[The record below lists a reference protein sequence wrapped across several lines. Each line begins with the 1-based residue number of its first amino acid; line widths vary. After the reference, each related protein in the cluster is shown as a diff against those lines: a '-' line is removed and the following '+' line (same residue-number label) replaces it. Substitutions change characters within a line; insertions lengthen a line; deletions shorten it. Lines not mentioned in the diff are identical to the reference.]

1 MTIPQFLLLRQPLPN
16 NQINSLTVSPKESF
30 VQQFFNN
37 KENLNANQQENKKM
51 IIKTEQDEIQ
61 NYLVDASN
69 TKGFCEAVYI
79 PENVSE
85 TAEIIKEANE
95 KKQSVTISG
104 NGTGLTGAR
113 VPKGGI
119 VISTE
124 RLNRIVEINTEQ
136 NFVKVEPGILLSE
149 LQDTVKQK
157 GLLYAPDPTER
168 NCFIGGT
175 VATNASGARTFKY
188 GPTRNYIEELEI
200 ILPDGDFLY
209 LKRGENFADDLY
221 LTLRTSSG
229 KDIKLTLPDYEM
241 PKTKNASGYFCKRNM
256 DAIDLFIGSEGTL
269 GVITKIKLK
278 LLPLPF
284 NELSCI
290 LFFESENNALDFLIK
305 ARDESYKNRRLK
317 IINSIDA
324 AALEYFDK
332 NSLKFLINDYPNI
345 PVNAEAA
352 VWFEQQCN
360 ENEDDLLELW
370 INLFLDYNGKEEDAW
385 FAMTEKDKE
394 NIIGFRHTIST
405 NVNEYIS
412 LNNFRKLGTDVA
424 VPDKN
429 LIDFYYAIKKDV
441 EEKKL
446 DYVIYGHLGNS
457 HIHLNML
464 PKTEEEF
471 AKGKKLYKGIC
482 SHAISLGG
490 TFSAEH
496 GVGKNKTEYLVEMY
510 GQENVNKMRVLKKTL
525 DPNYIFG
532 VGNIFE
538 KE

>member
-1 MTIPQFLLLRQPLPN
+1 
-16 NQINSLTVSPKESF
+16 
-30 VQQFFNN
+30 
-37 KENLNANQQENKKM
+37 M

-61 NYLVDASN
+61 NYLIDASN

-85 TAEIIKEANE
+85 MAGVIKEANE

-124 RLNRIVEINTEQ
+124 KLNKIIEINLEEK
-136 NFVKVEPGILLSE
+136 FALVEPGVLLSD
-149 LQDTVKQK
+149 LQDAVNSK

-188 GPTRNYIEELEI
+188 GPTRNYVEELEI
-200 ILPDGDFLY
+200 ILPDGDYLY
-209 LKRGENFADDLY
+209 LKRGENFADDLS
-221 LTLRTSSG
+221 LTLKTSSG
-229 KDIKLTLPDYEM
+229 KNINLTLPDYEM
-241 PKTKNASGYFCKRNM
+241 PKVKNASGYFCKRKM

-278 LLPLPF
+278 LLLLPT
-284 NELSCI
+284 NEISCV
-290 LFFESENNALDFLIK
+290 LFFDSEESALSFLSK
-305 ARDESYKNRRLK
+305 AREGSYKNRELK
-317 IINSIDA
+317 KIDAINA
-324 AALEYFDK
+324 AALEYFDE

-345 PVNAEAA
+345 PANAKAA

-360 ENEDDLLELW
+360 YNEDDLLELW
-370 INLFLDYNGKEEDAW
+370 INIFLDYNGKEEDAW

-394 NIIGFRHTIST
+394 NIIGFRHTISIS
-405 NVNEYIS
+405 VNEYITR
-412 LNNFRKLGTDVA
+412 NNFRKLGTDVA
-424 VPDKN
+424 VPDDKF
-429 LIDFYYAIKKDV
+429 IDFYHAIKKEV
-441 EEKKL
+441 ETENL

-457 HIHLNML
+457 HVHLNML

-471 AKGKKLYKGIC
+471 AKGKELYKSIC
-482 SHAISLGG
+482 SRAISLGG

-510 GQENVNKMRVLKKTL
+510 GQENVNKMRTLKKSL
-525 DPNYIFG
+525 DPKYIFG

>member
-1 MTIPQFLLLRQPLPN
+1 
-16 NQINSLTVSPKESF
+16 
-30 VQQFFNN
+30 
-37 KENLNANQQENKKM
+37 M

-61 NYLVDASN
+61 NYLIDASN
-69 TKGFCEAVYI
+69 TKGFCDAVYI
-79 PENVSE
+79 PVNVSE
-85 TAEIIKEANE
+85 VVEVIKDANE

-113 VPKGGI
+113 VPQGGI

-124 RLNRIVEINTEQ
+124 KLNKIIEINTKGY
-136 NFVKVEPGILLSE
+136 FAIVEPGVLLSE
-149 LQDTVKQK
+149 FQDAAKSK
-157 GLLYAPDPTER
+157 GLLYPPDPTES

-188 GPTRNYIEELEI
+188 GPTRHYVEELEI
-200 ILPDGDFLY
+200 ILPGGDFLN
-209 LKRGENFADDLY
+209 LKRGENFSDNLS
-221 LTLRTSSG
+221 LSLKTSSG
-229 KDIKLTLPDYEM
+229 KEFKLTLPDYDM

-256 DAIDLFIGSEGTL
+256 DVIDLFIGSEGTL

-278 LLPLPF
+278 LLPMPV
-284 NELSCI
+284 EEISCV
-290 LFFESENNALDFLIK
+290 LFFESEESALNFLTK
-305 ARDESYKNRRLK
+305 ARDESYRTREVNKND
-317 IINSIDA
+317 SIDA
-324 AALEYFDK
+324 AALEFFDE
-332 NSLKFLINDYPNI
+332 NSLNFLVNDYSNI
-345 PVNAEAA
+345 PPNAKAA
-352 VWFEQQCN
+352 VWFEQQCK
-360 ENEDDLLELW
+360 ENEDILLEQW
-370 INLFLDYNGKEEDAW
+370 IDLFLEYGGKEEDAW
-385 FAMTEKDKE
+385 FALTEKDKE

-405 NVNEYIS
+405 NVNEYIT

-424 VPDKN
+424 VPDEN

-457 HIHLNML
+457 HLHLNML

-471 AKGKKLYKGIC
+471 KVGKLLYKNIC
-482 SHAISLGG
+482 NSAINLGG

-510 GQENVNKMRVLKKTL
+510 GEENVNKMRMLKKTL
-525 DPNYIFG
+525 DPNYILG

>member
-1 MTIPQFLLLRQPLPN
+1 
-16 NQINSLTVSPKESF
+16 
-30 VQQFFNN
+30 
-37 KENLNANQQENKKM
+37 M

-61 NYLVDASN
+61 NYLIDASN

-85 TAEIIKEANE
+85 MGGIIKEANE
-95 KKQSVTISG
+95 KKHSVTISG

-124 RLNRIVEINTEQ
+124 KLNKIIEINFEE
-136 NFVKVEPGILLSE
+136 NFALIEPGVLLSE
-149 LQDTVKQK
+149 LQDAVNSK
-157 GLLYAPDPTER
+157 GLLYPPDPTER
-168 NCFIGGT
+168 NCFVGGT

-200 ILPDGDFLY
+200 ILPDGDFLN
-209 LKRGENFADDLY
+209 LNRGENFADDLS
-221 LTLRTSSG
+221 LSLKTSSG
-229 KDIKLTLPDYEM
+229 KNIKLTLPDYEM
-241 PKTKNASGYFCKRNM
+241 PKVKNASGYFCKRNM

-278 LLPLPF
+278 LLPLPA
-284 NELSCI
+284 NEISCV
-290 LFFESENNALDFLIK
+290 LFFDSEQNALSFLSK
-305 ARDESYKNRRLK
+305 AREESYKNRELK
-317 IINSIDA
+317 KIDAIDA
-324 AALEYFDK
+324 AALEYFDE

-345 PVNAEAA
+345 PVNAKAA

-360 ENEDDLLELW
+360 DNEDDLLELW
-370 INLFLDYNGKEEDAW
+370 INLFLDYNGKDEDAW

-394 NIIGFRHTIST
+394 NIIGFRHSIST
-405 NVNEYIS
+405 SVNEYITR
-412 LNNFRKLGTDVA
+412 NNFRKLGTDVA
-424 VPDKN
+424 VPDDKF
-429 LIDFYYAIKKDV
+429 IDFYYAIKKEV
-441 EEKKL
+441 ETENL
-446 DYVIYGHLGNS
+446 NYVIYGHLGNS
-457 HIHLNML
+457 HVHLNML

-471 AKGKKLYKGIC
+471 TKGKELYKSIC

-496 GVGKNKTEYLVEMY
+496 GVGKNKRGYLVEMY
-510 GQENVNKMRVLKKTL
+510 GQENVNKMRLLKKTF

-538 KE
+538 KKNV

>member
-1 MTIPQFLLLRQPLPN
+1 
-16 NQINSLTVSPKESF
+16 
-30 VQQFFNN
+30 
-37 KENLNANQQENKKM
+37 M

-79 PENVSE
+79 PQNVSE
-85 TAEIIKEANE
+85 MAEIIKEANN
-95 KKQSVTISG
+95 KKHLVTISG

-124 RLNRIVEINTEQ
+124 KLNKITEISLAEQ
-136 NFVKVEPGILLSE
+136 YALVEPGVLLSE
-149 LQDTVKQK
+149 LQGAVKLK
-157 GLLYAPDPTER
+157 GLLYAPDPTEL

-188 GPTRNYIEELEI
+188 GSTRNYVEELEI

-209 LKRGENFADDLY
+209 LKRGENFANDFC
-221 LTLRTSSG
+221 LTLKTSSG
-229 KDIKLTLPDYEM
+229 KDINLTLPDYEM
-241 PKTKNASGYFCKRNM
+241 PKTKNASGYFCKRKI

-278 LLPLPF
+278 LLPLPLS
-284 NELSCI
+284 ELSCI
-290 LFFESENNALDFLIK
+290 LFFESEDNALNFLIG
-305 ARDESYKNRRLK
+305 ARDESYKNRELK
-317 IINSIDA
+317 ILNSMDA
-324 AALEYFDK
+324 TALEYLDE
-332 NSLKFLINDYPNI
+332 NSLKFLIKDYPNI
-345 PVNAEAA
+345 PLNAKAA
-352 VWFEQQCN
+352 VWFEQQYN
-360 ENEDDLLELW
+360 DNEDDLLELW
-370 INLFLDYNGKEEDAW
+370 INLFKDYNGKEEHAW
-385 FAMTEKDKE
+385 FAMSEKDIE

-405 NVNEYIS
+405 SVNEYITR
-412 LNNFRKLGTDVA
+412 NNFRKLGTDVA
-424 VPDKN
+424 VPDDKFIN
-429 LIDFYYAIKKDV
+429 FYYTIKKEV
-441 EEKKL
+441 ENENL
-446 DYVIYGHLGNS
+446 DYVVYGHFGNS

-471 AKGKKLYKGIC
+471 AIGKELYKSIC
-482 SHAISLGG
+482 IHAISLGG

-510 GQENVNKMRVLKKTL
+510 GQENVNKMRKLKKIL

-532 VGNIFE
+532 VGNIFN

>member
-1 MTIPQFLLLRQPLPN
+1 
-16 NQINSLTVSPKESF
+16 
-30 VQQFFNN
+30 
-37 KENLNANQQENKKM
+37 M
-51 IIKTEQDEIQ
+51 IVKTQQDEIQ
-61 NYLVDASN
+61 NYLIDASN

-79 PENVSE
+79 PQNITEMVE
-85 TAEIIKEANE
+85 VIKEANK

-124 RLNRIVEINTEQ
+124 KLNKIIEINVEE
-136 NFVKVEPGILLSE
+136 NFALVEPGVLLSD
-149 LQDTVKQK
+149 LQDAVQSK
-157 GLLYAPDPTER
+157 GLLYPPDPTER

-188 GPTRNYIEELEI
+188 GSTRNYIEELEI
-200 ILPDGDFLY
+200 ILPDGDFLF
-209 LKRGENFADDLY
+209 LKRGGNFADDLS
-221 LTLRTSSG
+221 LTLKTSSG

-241 PKTKNASGYFCKRNM
+241 PKTKNASGYLCKRDM

-278 LLPLPF
+278 LLPLPPS
-284 NELSCI
+284 ELSCI
-290 LFFESENNALDFLIK
+290 LFFETEENALNFLIR
-305 ARDESYKNRRLK
+305 ARDESYKNRKLA
-317 IINSIDA
+317 ITNSIDA
-324 AALEYFDK
+324 TALEYLDE

-345 PVNAEAA
+345 PVNARAA
-352 VWFEQQCN
+352 IWFEQQCN
-360 ENEDDLLELW
+360 DNEDNLLELW
-370 INLFLDYNGKEEDAW
+370 INLFVDYNGKEEDAW
-385 FAMTEKDKE
+385 FAMTEKDKD

-405 NVNEYIS
+405 NVNEYM
-412 LNNFRKLGTDVA
+412 NRHNFRKLGTDVA
-424 VPDKN
+424 VPDDKF
-429 LIDFYYAIKKDV
+429 IDFYYAIKKEV
-441 EEKKL
+441 ETENL

-471 AKGKKLYKGIC
+471 AKGKQLYKSIC

-496 GVGKNKTEYLVEMY
+496 GVGKIKTEYLIEMY

>member
-1 MTIPQFLLLRQPLPN
+1 
-16 NQINSLTVSPKESF
+16 
-30 VQQFFNN
+30 
-37 KENLNANQQENKKM
+37 M

-61 NYLVDASN
+61 NYLIDASN

-85 TAEIIKEANE
+85 MGGIIKEANE
-95 KKQSVTISG
+95 KKHSVTISG

-124 RLNRIVEINTEQ
+124 KLNKIIEINFEE
-136 NFVKVEPGILLSE
+136 NFALVEPGVLLSE
-149 LQDTVKQK
+149 LQDTVKSK

-188 GPTRNYIEELEI
+188 GPTRNYVDELEI

-209 LKRGENFADDLY
+209 LKRGENFADDLS
-221 LTLRTSSG
+221 LSLKTSSG
-229 KDIKLTLPDYEM
+229 KNIKLTLPDYEM
-241 PKTKNASGYFCKRNM
+241 PKVKNASGYFCKRNM

-278 LLPLPF
+278 LLSLPV
-284 NELSCI
+284 NEISCV
-290 LFFESENNALDFLIK
+290 LFFDSEENALSFLTK
-305 ARDESYKNRRLK
+305 AREESYKNRELK
-317 IINSIDA
+317 KIDAIDA
-324 AALEYFDK
+324 AALEYFDE
-332 NSLKFLINDYPNI
+332 NSLKFLINDYPKI
-345 PVNAEAA
+345 PVNAKAA

-360 ENEDDLLELW
+360 DNEDDLLELW
-370 INLFLDYNGKEEDAW
+370 INLFLEHNGKEEDAW

-405 NVNEYIS
+405 SVNEYITQ
-412 LNNFRKLGTDVA
+412 NNFRKLGTDVA
-424 VPDKN
+424 VPDDKF
-429 LIDFYYAIKKDV
+429 IDFYFTIKKEV
-441 EEKKL
+441 ETENL

-457 HIHLNML
+457 HVHLNML
-464 PKTEEEF
+464 PRTEEEF
-471 AKGKKLYKGIC
+471 ATGKELYKSIC
-482 SHAISLGG
+482 IHAISLGG

-496 GVGKNKTEYLVEMY
+496 GVGKNKRGYLVEMY
-510 GQENVNKMRVLKKTL
+510 GQENVNKMRMLKKTL

>member
-1 MTIPQFLLLRQPLPN
+1 
-16 NQINSLTVSPKESF
+16 
-30 VQQFFNN
+30 
-37 KENLNANQQENKKM
+37 M

-61 NYLVDASN
+61 NYLIDASN

-85 TAEIIKEANE
+85 MGQIIKEANE
-95 KKQSVTISG
+95 KKHSVTISG

-124 RLNRIVEINTEQ
+124 KLNKIIEINLEEK
-136 NFVKVEPGILLSE
+136 FALIEPGVLLSE
-149 LQDTVKQK
+149 LQAAVNSK
-157 GLLYAPDPTER
+157 GLLYPPDPTER
-168 NCFIGGT
+168 NCFVGGT

-188 GPTRNYIEELEI
+188 GPTRNYVEELEI

-209 LKRGENFADDLY
+209 LKRGENFADDLS
-221 LTLRTSSG
+221 LTLKTSSG
-229 KDIKLTLPDYEM
+229 KDINLLLPDYEM
-241 PKTKNASGYFCKRNM
+241 PKVKNASGYFCNRNM

-278 LLPLPF
+278 LLLLPH

-290 LFFESENNALDFLIK
+290 LFFETENNALSFLIRV
-305 ARDESYKNRRLK
+305 RDESYKNRNLG

-324 AALEYFDK
+324 TALEYFDE
-332 NSLKFLINDYPNI
+332 NSLRFLLNDYPNI
-345 PVNAEAA
+345 PVNAKAA
-352 VWFEQQCN
+352 VWFEEQCN
-360 ENEDDLLELW
+360 DNEDELLELL
-370 INLFLDYNGKEEDAW
+370 INLFLDYNGKDEDAW
-385 FAMTEKDKE
+385 FAMTDKDRE
-394 NIIGFRHTIST
+394 NIIAFRHTIST
-405 NVNEYIS
+405 SVNEYITR
-412 LNNFRKLGTDVA
+412 NNFRKLGTDVA
-424 VPDKN
+424 VPDDKF
-429 LIDFYYAIKKDV
+429 IDFYYAIKKEV
-441 EEKKL
+441 ETQNL

-457 HIHLNML
+457 HVHLNML

-471 AKGKKLYKGIC
+471 VKGKELYKSIC

-496 GVGKNKTEYLVEMY
+496 GVGKNKRGYLVEMY
-510 GQENVNKMRVLKKTL
+510 GQENVNKMRMLKKTL

>member
-1 MTIPQFLLLRQPLPN
+1 
-16 NQINSLTVSPKESF
+16 
-30 VQQFFNN
+30 
-37 KENLNANQQENKKM
+37 M

-61 NYLVDASN
+61 NYLIDASN

-85 TAEIIKEANE
+85 MGGIIKEANE
-95 KKQSVTISG
+95 KKHSVTISG

-124 RLNRIVEINTEQ
+124 KLNKIIEINFEE
-136 NFVKVEPGILLSE
+136 NFALIEPGVLLSE
-149 LQDTVKQK
+149 LQDAVNSK
-157 GLLYAPDPTER
+157 GLLYPPDPTER
-168 NCFIGGT
+168 NCFVGGT

-200 ILPDGDFLY
+200 ILPDGDFLN
-209 LKRGENFADDLY
+209 LNRGENFADDLS
-221 LTLRTSSG
+221 LSLKTFSG
-229 KDIKLTLPDYEM
+229 KNIKLTLPDYEM
-241 PKTKNASGYFCKRNM
+241 PKVKNASGYFCKRNM

-278 LLPLPF
+278 LLPLPA
-284 NELSCI
+284 NEISCV
-290 LFFESENNALDFLIK
+290 LFFDSEQNALSFLSK
-305 ARDESYKNRRLK
+305 AREESYKNRELK
-317 IINSIDA
+317 KIDAIDA
-324 AALEYFDK
+324 AALEYFDE

-345 PVNAEAA
+345 PVNAKAA

-360 ENEDDLLELW
+360 DNEDDLLELW
-370 INLFLDYNGKEEDAW
+370 INLFLDYNGKDEDAW

-394 NIIGFRHTIST
+394 NIIGFRHSIST
-405 NVNEYIS
+405 SVNEYITR
-412 LNNFRKLGTDVA
+412 NNFRKLGTDVA
-424 VPDKN
+424 VPDDKF
-429 LIDFYYAIKKDV
+429 IDFYYAIKKEV
-441 EEKKL
+441 ETENL
-446 DYVIYGHLGNS
+446 NYVIYGHLGNS
-457 HIHLNML
+457 HVHLNML

-471 AKGKKLYKGIC
+471 TKGKELYKSIC

-510 GQENVNKMRVLKKTL
+510 GQENVNKMRLLKKTF

-538 KE
+538 KKNV

>member
-1 MTIPQFLLLRQPLPN
+1 
-16 NQINSLTVSPKESF
+16 
-30 VQQFFNN
+30 
-37 KENLNANQQENKKM
+37 M
-51 IIKTEQDEIQ
+51 IIKTQQDEIQ
-61 NYLVDASN
+61 NYLIDASN

-79 PENVSE
+79 PQNISE
-85 TAEIIKEANE
+85 MAEVIKEAN
-95 KKQSVTISG
+95 KRKQSVTISG

-113 VPKGGI
+113 VPNGGI

-124 RLNRIVEINTEQ
+124 KLNKIIEINLEE
-136 NFVKVEPGILLSE
+136 NFVLVEPAVLLSD
-149 LQDTVKQK
+149 LQDAVQSK
-157 GLLYAPDPTER
+157 GLLYPPDPTER

-188 GPTRNYIEELEI
+188 GSTRNYVEELEI
-200 ILPDGDFLY
+200 ILPDGDFLF
-209 LKRGENFADDLY
+209 LKRGENFADDLS
-221 LTLRTSSG
+221 LTLKTSSG
-229 KDIKLTLPDYEM
+229 KDIKLILPGYDM

-278 LLPLPF
+278 LLSLPLGD
-284 NELSCI
+284 LSCI
-290 LFFESENNALDFLIK
+290 LFFETEENALNFLIR
-305 ARDESYKNRRLK
+305 ARDESYKNRKLK

-324 AALEYFDK
+324 TALEYLDE

-345 PVNAEAA
+345 PVNAIAA
-352 VWFEQQCN
+352 IWFEQQCN
-360 ENEDDLLELW
+360 DNEDNLLELW

-394 NIIGFRHTIST
+394 NIVNFRHTIST
-405 NVNEYIS
+405 SVNEYM
-412 LNNFRKLGTDVA
+412 NRHNFRKLGTDVA
-424 VPDKN
+424 VPDDKF
-429 LIDFYYAIKKDV
+429 IDFYYSIKKEV
-441 EEKKL
+441 ETEKL
-446 DYVIYGHLGNS
+446 DYVIYGHSGNS
-457 HIHLNML
+457 HLHLNML

-471 AKGKKLYKGIC
+471 TKGKELYKSIC

-496 GVGKNKTEYLVEMY
+496 GVGKNKTEFLVEMY
-510 GQENVNKMRVLKKTL
+510 GEENVNKMRMLKKIL

>member
-1 MTIPQFLLLRQPLPN
+1 
-16 NQINSLTVSPKESF
+16 
-30 VQQFFNN
+30 
-37 KENLNANQQENKKM
+37 M

-61 NYLVDASN
+61 NYLIDASN

-85 TAEIIKEANE
+85 MGEIIKEANE

-124 RLNRIVEINTEQ
+124 KLNKIIEINLEEK
-136 NFVKVEPGILLSE
+136 FALVEPGVLLSE
-149 LQDTVKQK
+149 LQDAVNSK
-157 GLLYAPDPTER
+157 GLLYPPDPTER
-168 NCFIGGT
+168 NCYVGGT

-200 ILPDGDFLY
+200 ILPDGNFLS

-221 LTLRTSSG
+221 LTLETYSG
-229 KDIKLTLPDYEM
+229 KDIILTLPDYEM
-241 PKTKNASGYFCKRNM
+241 PKVKNASGYFCKHNM

-278 LLPLPF
+278 LIPLPT
-284 NELSCI
+284 NEISCV
-290 LFFESENNALDFLIK
+290 LFFDSEDNALSFLSK
-305 ARDESYKNRRLK
+305 AREESYKNRELK
-317 IINSIDA
+317 MIDA
-324 AALEYFDK
+324 IDATALEYFDE
-332 NSLKFLINDYPNI
+332 NSLKFLINNYPNI
-345 PVNAEAA
+345 PANAKAA

-360 ENEDDLLELW
+360 DNEDALLELW

-405 NVNEYIS
+405 SVNEYITR
-412 LNNFRKLGTDVA
+412 NNFRKLGTDVA
-424 VPDKN
+424 VPDEKF
-429 LIDFYYAIKKDV
+429 IDFYYAIKKEV
-441 EEKKL
+441 ETENL

-457 HIHLNML
+457 HVHLNML
-464 PKTEEEF
+464 PKTKEEF
-471 AKGKKLYKGIC
+471 AKGKELYKIIC
-482 SHAISLGG
+482 KRAIKLGG

-496 GVGKNKTEYLVEMY
+496 GVGKNKRRYLVEMY
-510 GQENVNKMRVLKKTL
+510 GQENVNKMRMLKKTL
-525 DPNYIFG
+525 DPNYILG